1 MPEVMNEAIEPKV
14 TGRTMISSDVAPARL
29 LAATAQVTG
38 PLSVTVKDL
47 SPAASVET
55 CCPTSGL
62 AGCTSNR
69 TDGRSSSGP

>member
-38 PLSVTVKDL
+38 RLSVTVKDL
-47 SPAASVET
+47 SYTASQITALV
-55 CCPTSGL
+55 
-62 AGCTSNR
+62 
-69 TDGRSSSGP
+69 RSPPSSF